1 HPRSGWFECRS
12 HPVKFFQTPRRGHP
26 SGYPMTMNFRWKK
39 IAAIYQHALEPNVP
53 PINFFGLL
61 GDTNFLSTHGTSPR
75 SSLNL
80 AEATKVP
87 PESDRS

>member
-1 HPRSGWFECRS
+1 
-12 HPVKFFQTPRRGHP
+12 VKFFQTPRRGHP
-26 SGYPMTMNFRWKK
+26 SGYTMTMNFRWKK

>member
-1 HPRSGWFECRS
+1 
-12 HPVKFFQTPRRGHP
+12 
-26 SGYPMTMNFRWKK
+26 MTMNFRWKK

-75 SSLNL
+75 SFLNL

-87 PESDRS
+87 GHPGPSLIGLGWATVGKGQPQKAPPEVA

>member
-1 HPRSGWFECRS
+1 
-12 HPVKFFQTPRRGHP
+12 
-26 SGYPMTMNFRWKK
+26 
-39 IAAIYQHALEPNVP
+39 
-53 PINFFGLL
+53 LL